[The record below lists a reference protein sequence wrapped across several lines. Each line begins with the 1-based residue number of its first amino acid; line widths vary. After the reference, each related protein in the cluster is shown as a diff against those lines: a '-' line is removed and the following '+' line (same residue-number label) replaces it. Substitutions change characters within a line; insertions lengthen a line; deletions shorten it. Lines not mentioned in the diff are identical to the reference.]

1 MLIAAAL
8 ALQLATQAP
17 PETATVSPVTVVST
31 PLGASQDRLQTP
43 SLAQSVTGTQFQRSG
58 TLSTLDGLEQRLPG
72 VFLSDVNG
80 NAADRTLDFHGFSAS
95 STPGAA
101 QGLAVYL
108 GAVRLNEAFGDTVNW
123 DLIPQ
128 VAIDRADVLTGDPA
142 FGLNALGGAAALA
155 MKSGE
160 TFSGVEATVRGGSFG
175 RAEGSAQVGARDG
188 DLSVYLAGDG
198 GREDGWRLRSPS
210 RQARLYG
217 DLGWRH
223 GALEAHLI
231 GAGSATFLGVV
242 GPTPVDLLSADRRA
256 VFTSPQATR
265 NDDALVASTLKWSAG
280 SGWTLKGDAH
290 VRTFNQAHTDGNDAD
305 LEGCGGALRGTL
317 CLEDDAFPR
326 AIRPA
331 ASAFQLRDAA
341 NRTIE
346 CPPLVPGQTRPCAG
360 VPYGTVDRTRT
371 DATTV
376 GGSFEATYDR
386 ALLSRDNQL
395 ILGASRDESRFT
407 FSAQSE
413 LGYIDSDLVVGGR
426 AGVPGLGSVIHTT
439 GLIGYAPVSL
449 SGRRTDDGLYVSDRL
464 SLTDRLTLT
473 LGGRY
478 NAVDIRTLDRA
489 GTSPELTGAHR
500 FTRFNPQVGLAFR
513 VAPKAALYASY
524 SEANRAPTPLEL
536 SCSDPNR
543 PCLLENAL
551 VADPPL
557 KQVTGRTVEVGA
569 KGSATLYGARLGFSL
584 SAYDT
589 RVDDDIIPLASVI
602 AGRGYYANVPGTQ
615 RRGIDL
621 GLDAT
626 RGPITAYLGYAY
638 VEATYR
644 FSGALASP
652 NSPSA
657 DASGNIQVEPG
668 DRLGGVPR
676 HRFKA
681 GADWRVND
689 RLTVGADVLATGSQ
703 PFVGDESNS
712 EAALPAWWTTAVRAD
727 WRFTDRLTATLQVR
741 NLFDRDYA
749 TYGTYF
755 DGGGVATAGSA
766 LPASPDPRTITPAEP
781 RSFRLGLTARW

>member
-1 MLIAAAL
+1 MLIAAQMVA
-8 ALQLATQAP
+8 AIEP
-17 PETATVSPVTVVST
+17 PAVLSSVTITAT
-31 PLGASQDRLQTP
+31 PLGASQDRLEAP
-43 SLAQSVTGTQFQRSG
+43 SLAQSVTAAEFQRAG
-58 TLSTLDGLEQRLPG
+58 ALSTLDALEQRLPG

-80 NAADRTLDFHGFSAS
+80 NAADRTFDFHGFAASA
-95 STPGAA
+95 TPGAA

-142 FGLNALGGAAALA
+142 FGLNALGGAVALA

-175 RAEGSAQVGARDG
+175 RAEGSAQFGARDG

-217 DLGWRH
+217 DVGWKH
-223 GALEAHLI
+223 GNLEAHLI

-256 VFTSPQATR
+256 VFTSPQTTR

-280 SGWTLKGDAH
+280 GGWTLKGDAH
-290 VRTFNQAHTDGNDAD
+290 VRTFNQAHTDGNDAE

-331 ASAFQLRDAA
+331 ATAFQLRDDA
-341 NRTIE
+341 NRTIP

-371 DATTV
+371 DSTTV
-376 GGSFEATYDR
+376 GGSVEASYDR
-386 ALLSRDNQL
+386 ALFGRDNQL
-395 ILGASRDESRFT
+395 VIGASRDESRFT

-413 LGYIDSDLVVGGR
+413 LGYIGSDLVVGAR

-449 SGRRTDDGLYVSDRL
+449 SGRRTDDGVYVSDRL
-464 SLTDRLTLT
+464 GLTDRLTLT
-473 LGGRY
+473 LVGRY
-478 NAVDIRTLDRA
+478 NTIDIRTLDRA

-500 FTRFNPQVGLAFR
+500 FTRFNPQVGFSFR
-513 VAPKAALYASY
+513 VAPGAAVYGSY

-557 KQVTGRTVEVGA
+557 KQVTARTFEAGA
-569 KGSATLYGARLGFSL
+569 KGAATVLGARVGFSV

-602 AGRGYYANVPGTQ
+602 AGRGYYANVPGTR
-615 RRGIDL
+615 RRGVDL

-626 RGPITAYLGYAY
+626 HGAVTAYLGYAY

-657 DASGNIQVEPG
+657 DASGDIQINSG

-681 GADWRVND
+681 GADWRVSD
-689 RLTVGADVLATGSQ
+689 RLTVGADILATGSQ

-712 EAALPAWWTTAVRAD
+712 ETALPAWWTAALRAD

-749 TYGTYF
+749 AYGTYF
-755 DGGGVATAGSA
+755 DGSGVANAGAGLTA
-766 LPASPDPRTITPAEP
+766 ASDPRTITPAEP
-781 RSFRLGLTARW
+781 RSFRLGLTAKW